1 MAEFANNPYGFKEAV
16 TIQAE
21 RVFDSCSDRD
31 CLEDLEVV
39 FSDFESNRLVNEA
52 AYAKARCC
60 EVTSAYFSI
69 EPIQFNKG
77 FYSVDITYTF
87 NIEVELSQNASA
99 SVPTNIVNGTAA
111 FTKKVIL
118 YGSEGG
124 TKLFTSEENGA
135 VSQNGCC
142 YNNPPRATVAVADP
156 IVLGLRLVTIPAFS
170 ACTDATCDTAVT
182 VPSRKMLCVT
192 LGMFSIVSLSRS
204 VPVMVPAFDYEVPS
218 KECTSATESP
228 CELFDKISF
237 PTSEFFPKSLED
249 ASASS
254 GCGCTAD

>member
-21 RVFDSCSDRD
+21 RIFDSCSDRD

-39 FSDFESNRLVNEA
+39 FSDFEANQLVNEA

-60 EVTSAYFSI
+60 EVTSAYFSV

-87 NIEVELSQNASA
+87 NIEVELSQSASA
-99 SVPTNIVNGTAA
+99 SVPSNVVNGTAS

-124 TKLFTSEENGA
+124 TKLFTSSENGA

-156 IVLGLRLVTIPAFS
+156 IVLGLRLVTIPAYS

-182 VPSRKMLCVT
+182 VPSRKVICCT
-192 LGMFSIVSLSRS
+192 LGLFSVVSLSRS
-204 VPVMVPAFDYEVPS
+204 VPVMLPAFEYEIPS
-218 KECTSATESP
+218 KECTSNTESP

-237 PTSEFFPKSLED
+237 PSGEFYPKGIDECKPSGGC
-249 ASASS
+249 SS
-254 GCGCTAD
+254 CGN

>member
-16 TIQAE
+16 TVQAE

-39 FSDFESNRLVNEA
+39 FPDLESNQLVNEA

-87 NIEVELSQNASA
+87 SIEVELSASA
-99 SVPTNIVNGTAA
+99 SLAVPTNVVTGSAA

-124 TKLFTSEENGA
+124 TKLFSSDDNGA

-170 ACTDATCDTAVT
+170 ACTDATCETAVT
-182 VPSRKMLCVT
+182 VPSRKMICCT
-192 LGMFSIVSLSRS
+192 LGLFRS
-204 VPVMVPAFDYEVPS
+204 VPVMLPAFDYEVPT

-228 CELFDKISF
+228 CELFDKICF
-237 PTSEFFPKSLED
+237 PTSEFYPKSLEEVCGNRD
-249 ASASS
+249 AGQNGSN
-254 GCGCTAD
+254 